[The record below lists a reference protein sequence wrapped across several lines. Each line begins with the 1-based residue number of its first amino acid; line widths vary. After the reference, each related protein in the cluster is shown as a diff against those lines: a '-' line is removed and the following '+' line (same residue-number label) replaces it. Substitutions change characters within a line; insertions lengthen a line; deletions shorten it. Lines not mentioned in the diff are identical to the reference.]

1 MQVLRFIGEKGM
13 RYESPAF
20 RFDRVEPKVFGVTY
34 QVIGSS
40 EHDIVGLLKRYP
52 ASQKDARER
61 LSLERDALVA
71 LRGAKKH
78 APEFADF
85 GTCQIES
92 GKDLPA
98 LLTEYVIGH
107 SLYDVVRNNA
117 LSEEGVSMVRDEKRC
132 PLSGRRTAEVMEHV
146 ARAVVCCHESSPD
159 KGIHRYLNPHSV
171 MLVTRPDGTIDRAVL
186 SDFGQPKRAG
196 ADIVKRLR
204 TPWFFAPELFEEDRP
219 YDGTITLRGDR
230 WPEDV
235 TMDVWSLGALAYY
248 LRKGEVPCPDMD
260 DIADTSDYPLLA
272 SEHRISLL
280 RDLCGRSSAEDASR
294 TDQCLD
300 LFISICM
307 SYDPDDRF
315 QSAEEALDAIERI
328 RKKPK
333 EALSYL
339 RKRWKDN
346 DPQDS
351 TDDAQEISETAAPE
365 PTPEPPRSSQTSAGP
380 GLARKAVDFASIL
393 LVAFFA
399 LPLGLWILAAVRSL
413 LTIEIRPFV
422 WILLFALSDIELG
435 FISAERGSQPKWFV
449 ECLGSFFLGTVNG
462 YFVSLCLLPD
472 MWEQLVPTLVIV
484 AASGLLALVSSLCFS
499 LALRRTNGD
508 HGNLPQFLAALVV
521 STIIAFVGAQAL
533 NATALSHTEEQSSA
547 DSWGPQDRE
556 TFTWEKPATYATFN
570 SITNNPALGDE
581 RNFVRVGVINSDEPY
596 TDSVE
601 LTAGLEYDVYVYYH
615 NNAAVNLNE
624 TGEGLAQNV
633 RLSVSCPGR
642 LEAGHAAIV
651 RAEISSSAKPSTIFD
666 TAYLEARDSDI
677 TLSYVP
683 GSAVLHNHGSANGTV
698 LDDAALWSDEGALI
712 SYSSQYPGVIPG
724 CNDYAG
730 YVTFRMKAS

>member
-40 EHDIVGLLKRYP
+40 EHDIVGLLKCYP
-52 ASQKDARER
+52 VSQRDAEVR
-61 LSLERDALVA
+61 LGLERDALVA
-71 LRGAKKH
+71 LRGAKRH
-78 APEFADF
+78 SPEFADF
-85 GTCQIES
+85 GTCQNES
-92 GKDLPA
+92 NKDLPA
-98 LLTEYVIGH
+98 LLTEYVMGH

-132 PLSGRRTAEVMEHV
+132 SLSGTRTTAVMEHV

-186 SDFGQPKRAG
+186 IDFGQPKSAG
-196 ADIVKRLR
+196 VDIVKRLK

-230 WPEDV
+230 WPGDV

-248 LRKGEVPCPDMD
+248 LRTGEVPCPDMD
-260 DIADTSDYPLLA
+260 DIFDTSDYPLLA

-280 RDLCGRSSAEDASR
+280 RDLYDGSSAEDASI

-333 EALSYL
+333 NALSYL
-339 RKRWKDN
+339 RKLWKDN
-346 DPQDS
+346 NPQDS

-365 PTPEPPRSSQTSAGP
+365 PTPEPPRSSQTNAGP
-380 GLARKAVDFASIL
+380 GLAKKAVDFASIL

-399 LPLGLWILAAVRSL
+399 LPLGLWILAA
-413 LTIEIRPFV
+413 IRNQLPIGIPAYI
-422 WILLFALSDIELG
+422 WLLLFALSDIEFG
-435 FISAERGSQPKWFV
+435 FISAERDSQPKWFV
-449 ECLGSFFLGTVNG
+449 ECLGSLFLGAVNG
-462 YFVSLCLLPD
+462 YFASLCLLTD
-472 MWEQLVPTLVIV
+472 MWEQLVPTLVII
-484 AASGLLALVSSLCFS
+484 AASGLLALVGSLCFS
-499 LALRRTNGD
+499 LALRRSSRG
-508 HGNLPQFLAALVV
+508 HGYLPQFLGALVV
-521 STIIAFVGAQAL
+521 SIIIAFVGAQVL
-533 NATALSHTEEQSSA
+533 NATALTHTEEQSSTE
-547 DSWGPQDRE
+547 SWGPQDRE
-556 TFTWEKPATYATFN
+556 TFTWEKPAAYATFN
-570 SITNNPALGDE
+570 SITNNPTLGDE
-581 RNFVRVGVINSDEPY
+581 RNFVRVREANTDDLY
-596 TDSVE
+596 TDNAT
-601 LTAGLEYDVYVYYH
+601 LTAGKEYEVYIYYH
-615 NNAAVNLNE
+615 NNASVHLNE
-624 TGEGLAQNV
+624 TGEGMAQNV
-633 RLSVSCPGR
+633 RLSVSCPGH
-642 LEAGHAAIV
+642 LEAKQSAVV
-651 RAEISSSAKPSTIFD
+651 RADLSSSGTPTTIFD
-666 TAYLEARDSDI
+666 TAYLDSYDTGI
-677 TLSYVP
+677 TLSYVS
-683 GSAVLHNHGSANGTV
+683 GSAVLHNDGSANGSV